1 MSGLI
6 FKKVNTLPSTY
17 TPNTVY
23 MVKEGN
29 DTRIYVS
36 SADGSK
42 VHSTVSKATTVDFSR
57 YDLPVAVT
65 TGELD
70 LSKNQVFQ
78 INLSTAGIRN
88 ITFANAPSRA
98 MVVILETIGNV
109 GSIQFPAT
117 LKNTEGSDQTIGAS
131 KSIITLFWDGSTM
144 FFMSNGQI
152 AA

>member
-6 FKKVNTLPSTY
+6 FKKVNVLPATY

-23 MVKEGN
+23 MVKEGD
-29 DTRIYVS
+29 DTRTYVS
-36 SADGSK
+36 SSDGSK
-42 VHSTVSKATTVDFSR
+42 VYNTVAKATTVDFSR
-57 YDLPVAVT
+57 YDLPMAVT

-78 INLSTAGIRN
+78 IDLTTAGVRN
-88 ITFANAPSRA
+88 ITFTNAPSQS
-98 MVVILETIGNV
+98 MVVVLQTIGNV

-117 LKNTEGSDQTIGAS
+117 IKITEGSDQTVGAS

-144 FFMSNGQI
+144 FYMSNGQI